1 VDLTATRNDWPRWT
15 GKRAGRRTSVL
26 TTLERLDR
34 ELVPSR
40 IVALPWTGEALAKVF
55 TALSVATPRTNP
67 ALAQLVASSISL
79 KDEAILDQSRE
90 L

>member
-1 VDLTATRNDWPRWT
+1 
-15 GKRAGRRTSVL
+15 
-26 TTLERLDR
+26 
-34 ELVPSR
+34 
-40 IVALPWTGEALAKVF
+40 VALPWTGEALAKVF